1 MFKILEKRYL
11 NDSVYLM
18 KIEAP
23 RVANKAKPGQFIILR
38 TDEEG
43 ERIPLTIAD
52 YNKED
57 KSVTIVVQGLGAS
70 TLELGKYNEGDYIH
84 DFLGP
89 LGRESDF
96 IYEDLEELKK
106 ERILFVAGGV
116 GSAPVYPQVKW
127 FKEHG
132 LDVDVII
139 GARTKELIILEDDM
153 KKVAKNVYVST
164 DDGTYGFNGRVTD
177 LLKDLVDNQGKK
189 YDQAIVIGPM
199 IMMKFMCQLTKELN
213 IPTIVSLNT
222 IMIDGTGM
230 CGGCRVSVGN
240 ETKFACVDGPEFDGH
255 LVDFDQ
261 AMRRQ
266 SMYKT
271 QEGRAMLKL
280 EEGDSHH
287 HSNCGCGG
295 NK

>member
-38 TDEEG
+38 TDEGG

-116 GSAPVYPQVKW
+116 GAAPVYP
-127 FKEHG
+127 
-132 LDVDVII
+132 LS
-139 GARTKELIILEDDM
+139 LIHI
-153 KKVAKNVYVST
+153 
-164 DDGTYGFNGRVTD
+164 
-177 LLKDLVDNQGKK
+177 
-189 YDQAIVIGPM
+189 
-199 IMMKFMCQLTKELN
+199 
-213 IPTIVSLNT
+213 
-222 IMIDGTGM
+222 
-230 CGGCRVSVGN
+230 
-240 ETKFACVDGPEFDGH
+240 
-255 LVDFDQ
+255 
-261 AMRRQ
+261 
-266 SMYKT
+266 
-271 QEGRAMLKL
+271 
-280 EEGDSHH
+280 
-287 HSNCGCGG
+287 
-295 NK
+295 